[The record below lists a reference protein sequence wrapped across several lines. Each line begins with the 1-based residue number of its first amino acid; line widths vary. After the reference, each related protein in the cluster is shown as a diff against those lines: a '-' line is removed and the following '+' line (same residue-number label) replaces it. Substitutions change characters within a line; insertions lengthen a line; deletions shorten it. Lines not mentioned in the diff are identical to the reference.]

1 MKKNKKVS
9 LPKKPFLVLSRRAIT
24 GWVCFIFFVCAWM
37 FVIGVLVGRG
47 TAPIKF
53 DMAGIQKKLEASRED
68 LKNKEQLRN
77 QGKSGIVK
85 DKTKLDFYEALRDN
99 REDTQIG
106 KKKLSPSISKK
117 AEPPPEKKL
126 PPAIDSKA
134 EKKIIGKAEPPQT
147 GSTKQSQK
155 PPIASK
161 SKTGPS
167 VKTYTIQAASVK
179 DGRGV
184 QKQNFSPTH
193 PEQVEK
199 NGAQADVGRK
209 IGTEIVM
216 KITKDEVLYV
226 ADLAR
231 LDLDQASI
239 EKFAGQ
245 IGDVLE
251 YVEKLNEV
259 DTEGLR
265 PTSHAISLTNVF
277 REDEQRQPLDREQAL
292 ANAPEKEDGNFVV
305 PKIIE

>member
-9 LPKKPFLVLSRRAIT
+9 LPKKPSLVLSRRAIT

-53 DMAGIQKKLEASRED
+53 DIAGLQKNLEASRED

-117 AEPPPEKKL
+117 VEPLPEKKPSL
-126 PPAIDSKA
+126 TIDGKA
-134 EKKIIGKAEPPQT
+134 EKKITEKADPTKT
-147 GSTKQSQK
+147 GSSKQSHK

-161 SKTGPS
+161 SKTRPS

-179 DGRGV
+179 DARDADRLVGELKKKGFYAYRAIGKV
-184 QKQNFSPTH
+184 PGKGIWYRVRVGEYKSRASARHTLNQLKKAGLKPIV
-193 PEQVEK
+193 VEK
-199 NGAQADVGRK
+199 
-209 IGTEIVM
+209 
-216 KITKDEVLYV
+216 
-226 ADLAR
+226 
-231 LDLDQASI
+231 
-239 EKFAGQ
+239 
-245 IGDVLE
+245 
-251 YVEKLNEV
+251 
-259 DTEGLR
+259 
-265 PTSHAISLTNVF
+265 
-277 REDEQRQPLDREQAL
+277 
-292 ANAPEKEDGNFVV
+292 
-305 PKIIE
+305 